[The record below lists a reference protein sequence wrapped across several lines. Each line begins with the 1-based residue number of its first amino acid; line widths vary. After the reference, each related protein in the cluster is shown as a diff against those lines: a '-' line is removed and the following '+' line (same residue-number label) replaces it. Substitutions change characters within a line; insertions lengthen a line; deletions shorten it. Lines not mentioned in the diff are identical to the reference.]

1 MGYLKSLL
9 QRITSRG
16 RCISELQQKDLSSD
30 SRGRIGRI
38 TLKGDADM
46 QQQLQVP
53 DPPGCGE
60 PVDLCYSIGAVSTE
74 LEQISPENWQ
84 KFFAV

>member
-1 MGYLKSLL
+1 MSYLKSLL
-9 QRITSRG
+9 QRITFRG
-16 RCISELQQKDLSSD
+16 RCISGLQQKDLSSD

-38 TLKGDADM
+38 TLKGYADV

-60 PVDLCYSIGAVSTE
+60 PEDLCYIGAISTE
-74 LEQISPENWQ
+74 PEQISPENWQ